1 MFKNIG
7 NLFEKKIIILSATQ
21 DKTIQIKQILKSFLE
36 NKFGDNLKGFLFE
49 ISYDKN
55 NNSLT
60 ITSSNKIIAN
70 ELTLQLVDLH
80 EALQKD
86 NIKLTRILIR

>member
-7 NLFEKKIIILSATQ
+7 SLFEKKKVILGATQ
-21 DKTIQIKQILKSFLE
+21 DKTSQIKHTLKSFLE
-36 NKFGDNLKGFLFE
+36 SKFGDNLKGFLFE

-55 NNSLT
+55 NNGLT

-70 ELTLQLVDLH
+70 ELTLQLVELN

-86 NIKLTRILIR
+86 NIKLARILIR